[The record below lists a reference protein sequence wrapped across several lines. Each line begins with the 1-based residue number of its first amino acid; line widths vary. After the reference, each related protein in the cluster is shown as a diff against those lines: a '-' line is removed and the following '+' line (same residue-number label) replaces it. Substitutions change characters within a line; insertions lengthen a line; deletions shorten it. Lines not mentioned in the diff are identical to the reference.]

1 MGICWGKTWKCLTD
15 YSCMDWRTFTPTE
28 RLPAGPEHWSVWSPT
43 CPFYL
48 ISGRGSTPEPQN
60 LVGWGVRMTATKT
73 RLIKDWS
80 QVFCP
85 EARARPPPPHSTPPL
100 LCPSEGSQSPS
111 TAVLA
116 TNGPDIAFPTL
127 GGRVV
132 PVQLM
137 RSSSRPNHLVFK
149 TPEDKICFLF
159 LAYKLAKIWA
169 VC

>member
-1 MGICWGKTWKCLTD
+1 MPDWLQLHGLTDLHTHRAPASWARTLKRLVTHMPLLPYLGQRQHPRAPKPSGLGSKDDSNKDQAYKGLVPGLLSRSKGKT
-15 YSCMDWRTFTPTE
+15 
-28 RLPAGPEHWSVWSPT
+28 
-43 CPFYL
+43 
-48 ISGRGSTPEPQN
+48 
-60 LVGWGVRMTATKT
+60 
-73 RLIKDWS
+73 
-80 QVFCP
+80 
-85 EARARPPPPHSTPPL
+85 PPPHSTPPL